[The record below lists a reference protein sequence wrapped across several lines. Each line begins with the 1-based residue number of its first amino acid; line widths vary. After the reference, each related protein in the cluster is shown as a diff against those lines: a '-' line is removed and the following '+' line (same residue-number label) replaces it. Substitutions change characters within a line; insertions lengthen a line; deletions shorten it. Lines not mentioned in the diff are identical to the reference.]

1 MKMKFSLDFEKN
13 AAVIEKGIGFGE
25 SYDVGRRAV
34 NVQGKRLYLYFLTGM
49 VDSGQL
55 IEIMEEILNLKDS
68 SFTAVYGGI
77 PHPNLSVLND
87 LDEAIVN
94 IMNGMAVVLLEG
106 AAQGIAIDVRNYP
119 TRSVAEPEM
128 EKVIRGAHDGFSENF
143 HQNIQLLRRRIKD
156 GRLRNKLF
164 LIGEGSPA
172 YVCLTFLE
180 GVCDESLLR
189 KVRKRLEEIE
199 TEHLIMTDKGLEE
212 LLIRKKKLNPY
223 PLVRYTERADTVAI
237 HLYQGMF
244 ALFVDTSPSVM
255 LAPATVFDHMMH
267 FEEYRQTPVA
277 GTYLRWIR
285 FLGIAVSLFLTP
297 VWLILVRN
305 DYLPGFLEILKPS
318 EETKVGIYLQ
328 VLAAEVGVEFLRLAS
343 IHTPNSLATSMS
355 LIAGFLLGDFAVN
368 VGLFSIQTVLL
379 VAISAIG
386 TYLTPSYELG
396 LANKISK
403 LLFIA
408 AILIADWYGFV
419 FALLLWLIY
428 LSRLRSFGKPY
439 LYPLQPLDFKRLLK
453 ILVRFPAKN
462 QNKRR

>member
-1 MKMKFSLDFEKN
+1 MKFSLDFEKN
-13 AAVIEKGIGFGE
+13 AAVIEKGIGYGE

-55 IEIMEEILNLKDS
+55 IEIMEGILNLKDS

-172 YVCLTFLE
+172 YVCLTYLE

>member
-13 AAVIEKGIGFGE
+13 AAVIEKGIGYGE

-55 IEIMEEILNLKDS
+55 IEIMEGILNLKDS

-172 YVCLTFLE
+172 YVCLTYLE

>member
-1 MKMKFSLDFEKN
+1 MKFSLDFEKN
-13 AAVIEKGIGFGE
+13 AAVIEKGIGYGE

-172 YVCLTFLE
+172 YVCLTYLE

>member
-55 IEIMEEILNLKDS
+55 IEIMEGILNLKDS

-172 YVCLTFLE
+172 YVCLTYLE

-267 FEEYRQTPVA
+267 FEE
-277 GTYLRWIR
+277 
-285 FLGIAVSLFLTP
+285 
-297 VWLILVRN
+297 
-305 DYLPGFLEILKPS
+305 
-318 EETKVGIYLQ
+318 
-328 VLAAEVGVEFLRLAS
+328 
-343 IHTPNSLATSMS
+343 
-355 LIAGFLLGDFAVN
+355 
-368 VGLFSIQTVLL
+368 
-379 VAISAIG
+379 
-386 TYLTPSYELG
+386 
-396 LANKISK
+396 
-403 LLFIA
+403 
-408 AILIADWYGFV
+408 
-419 FALLLWLIY
+419 
-428 LSRLRSFGKPY
+428 
-439 LYPLQPLDFKRLLK
+439 
-453 ILVRFPAKN
+453 
-462 QNKRR
+462 

>member
-172 YVCLTFLE
+172 YVCLTYLE

>member
-172 YVCLTFLE
+172 YVCLTYLE

-408 AILIADWYGFV
+408 TILIADWYGFV

>member
-34 NVQGKRLYLYFLTGM
+34 NLQGKRLYLYFLTGM

-172 YVCLTFLE
+172 YVCLTYLE

>member
-13 AAVIEKGIGFGE
+13 AAVIEKGIGYGE

-172 YVCLTFLE
+172 YVCLTYLE

>member
-1 MKMKFSLDFEKN
+1 
-13 AAVIEKGIGFGE
+13 
-25 SYDVGRRAV
+25 
-34 NVQGKRLYLYFLTGM
+34 
-49 VDSGQL
+49 
-55 IEIMEEILNLKDS
+55 
-68 SFTAVYGGI
+68 
-77 PHPNLSVLND
+77 
-87 LDEAIVN
+87 
-94 IMNGMAVVLLEG
+94 VLLEG

-172 YVCLTFLE
+172 YVCLTYLE